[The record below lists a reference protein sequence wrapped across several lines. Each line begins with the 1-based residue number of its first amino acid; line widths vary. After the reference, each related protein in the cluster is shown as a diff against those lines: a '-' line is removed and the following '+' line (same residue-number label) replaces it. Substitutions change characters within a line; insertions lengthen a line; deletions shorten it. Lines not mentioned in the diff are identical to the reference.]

1 MRLTEKDNQGNW
13 CVKGLPW
20 KNLYVGT
27 PITEETRELLY
38 GALCKLKDYEDTEL
52 SPDEVEKVNDFVKS
66 QIAHLLKK
74 YQEEK
79 KKHEWIPCNE
89 RMPEE
94 HDSIF
99 KKWKGT
105 DKWNNAM
112 FEKDSDDVNVTV
124 EFEDGT
130 RKTRTAHTLD
140 GKWDI
145 EKWYPK
151 KKVIAWQP
159 LPEPYKE

>member
-1 MRLTEKDNQGNW
+1 MRLISETLRKLRIYEKEYRKGTLGRMIEGTEDILKEAADAIE
-13 CVKGLPW
+13 KMS
-20 KNLYVGT
+20 
-27 PITEETRELLY
+27 E
-38 GALCKLKDYEDTEL
+38 KLKENNL
-52 SPDEVEKVNDFVKS
+52 NN
-66 QIAHLLKK
+66 A
-74 YQEEK
+74 
-79 KKHEWIPCNE
+79 WIPCNE

-140 GKWDI
+140 GRWNI
-145 EKWYPK
+145 EKGYLK
-151 KKVIAWQP
+151 RKVIAWQP
-159 LPEPYKE
+159 LPEPYKEEKL